1 MEAPPNEGPHT
12 REKFCQDE
20 GFREVVVGARI
31 QPFDSLLDQTSRRQH
46 QDRRFYSS
54 LAKLAADFDSAEV
67 GQTNIEKNGV
77 VSDVGT

>member
-1 MEAPPNEGPHT
+1 METPPNECPHT
-12 REKFCQDE
+12 RKEFRQGE
-20 GFREVVVGARI
+20 GFREVVVGACI
-31 QPFDSLLDQTSRRQH
+31 QAFDSLLDQTSRREH

-54 LAKLAADFDSAEV
+54 LAELAADFDPAEV